1 MCDVD
6 CVDGED
12 RAPGEGGEME
22 GGKAG
27 EGIWKIGAY

>member
-12 RAPGEGGEME
+12 RAPGEGGETE